1 MEIELEGIKLVLVT
15 KTEDPTKGAVQV
27 RQIKTITTAD
37 RRILVEHQVPGL
49 EGNLFQN
56 LGRAPVKISFEGSFH
71 GAGVREDLTRIRQ
84 KFKEGTACTFN
95 SDITGMSDVT
105 KVLIEEFRVVEN
117 AGEPNKYEYAL
128 VLREYREPP
137 PEPVAPPS
145 QNAQAQKWAEQT
157 AEETAATIN
166 QIVGK
171 VLDEDGN
178 PKSGLKVKI
187 TGDEGEMQVTTD
199 EEGIYR
205 QEDVKPGKYEV
216 MVDEPGYEGILKK
229 VEIAG
234 STSGGSGG
242 GTGAGTGSGT

>member
-15 KTEDPTKGAVQV
+15 RTEDPTMGPVQI
-27 RQIKTITTAD
+27 RQIKNITTAD

-84 KFKEGTACTFN
+84 KFKEGTPCTFS

-105 KVLIEEFRVVEN
+105 KVFIEEFRVVEN
-117 AGEPNKYEYAL
+117 AGEPNRYEYAI

-137 PEPVAPPS
+137 PEPVPPPS
-145 QNAQAQKWAEQT
+145 QDTAARQWAEQT
-157 AEETAATIN
+157 SEETAASIN
-166 QIVGK
+166 QVVGT

-178 PKSGLKVKI
+178 PRAGLKVKI
-187 TGDEGEMQVTTD
+187 AGDEGEMQVTTD

-205 QEDVKPGKYEV
+205 QEDLKPGTYEV
-216 MVDEPGYEGILKK
+216 TVEEPGYEGIKRR
-229 VEIAG
+229 VEIPG
-234 STSGGSGG
+234 STTRGPGG
-242 GTGAGTGSGT
+242 GTGSGTGSGT

>member
-1 MEIELEGIKLVLVT
+1 MEIELEGIKLVLAT
-15 KTEDPTKGAVQV
+15 RTDDPMKGPVQL
-27 RQIKTITTAD
+27 RQIKSITTAD

-56 LGRAPVKISFEGSFH
+56 LGRAPVRISFDGTFH
-71 GAGVREDLTRIRQ
+71 GTGVREDLSRIRQ

-117 AGEPNKYEYAL
+117 AGEPNKYEYSI

-137 PEPVAPPS
+137 PEPVAPP
-145 QNAQAQKWAEQT
+145 AQDAAAQQWAEQT
-157 AEETAATIN
+157 AQEAAASIN
-166 QIVGK
+166 VIVGK
-171 VLDEDGN
+171 VLNEDGN

-205 QEDVKPGKYEV
+205 QEDVKPGKYTV
-216 MVDEPGYEGILKK
+216 TVDEPGYEGLTKK
-229 VEIAG
+229 VEISG

-242 GTGAGTGSGT
+242 GTGSGT